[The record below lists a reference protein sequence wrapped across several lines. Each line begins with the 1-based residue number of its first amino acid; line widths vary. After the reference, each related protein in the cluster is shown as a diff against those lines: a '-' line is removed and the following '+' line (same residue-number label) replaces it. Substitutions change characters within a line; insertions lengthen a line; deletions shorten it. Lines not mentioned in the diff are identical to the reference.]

1 MTMNVEEWYYGDPQ
15 FESQSPVF
23 DEQWFY
29 GDPQHEAAA
38 PLNVELRESRAY
50 LQSWARYA
58 KQQGHR
64 DLDAKRPILTPPSVA
79 SPR

>member
-1 MTMNVEEWYYGDPQ
+1 MTVNDEMWQYGDPQ

-29 GDPQHEAAA
+29 GDPQHEPAA

-50 LQSWARYA
+50 LRSWTRYA

-64 DLDAKRPILTPPSVA
+64 DLDVERPISHPPSVA
-79 SPR
+79 PPR